1 MRQIFRSLLMV
12 LLFSTLTI
20 AANAQLHTSSSAGT
34 TSYGGHYYHPGIVY
48 QPIGVGNAPVQSMKS
63 TRPAS
68 TISSAPAVGFVK
80 IAALPSIDAN
90 GRAIGSAASAG
101 PMHLDTRPGSGG
113 GHTGTG
119 GSSGEGTQI
128 PVGGPMLPLLL
139 LAGGYAAL
147 RKRAGCS
154 RNE

>member
-90 GRAIGSAASAG
+90 GRAIGSAASVG
-101 PMHLDTRPGSGG
+101 PMHVETRPGSGG

-128 PVGGPMLPLLL
+128 PVGSPVLPMLLLM
-139 LAGGYAAL
+139 AGYVIV
-147 RKRAGCS
+147 RKRLAQQH
-154 RNE
+154 ND